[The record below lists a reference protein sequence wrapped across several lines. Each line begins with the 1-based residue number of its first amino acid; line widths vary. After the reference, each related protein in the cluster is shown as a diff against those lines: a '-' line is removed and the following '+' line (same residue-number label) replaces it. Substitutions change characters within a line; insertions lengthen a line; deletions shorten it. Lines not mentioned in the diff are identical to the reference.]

1 MMKTRVDVDQMRQE
15 LEEYYS
21 SESPQD
27 KEALQSLQRLAEE
40 LTHALP
46 PTRPRQEFRRRLRE
60 ELVAVVR
67 ERPGLIIASGPES
80 RRRIWLVGATL
91 GSLLPLFGV
100 LAYLLRSRLTGKP
113 QHAASH

>member
-1 MMKTRVDVDQMRQE
+1 MMETRVDVDQMRQE

-27 KEALQSLQRLAEE
+27 KEAIESLQRLAEE

-46 PTRPRQEFRRRLRE
+46 PTRPRPEFRQRLGD

-67 ERPGLIIASGPES
+67 ERPALSIASGPEN
-80 RRRIWLVGATL
+80 RRRVWLVGATL

-100 LAYLLRSRLTGKP
+100 LAYLLRSRLTSKP